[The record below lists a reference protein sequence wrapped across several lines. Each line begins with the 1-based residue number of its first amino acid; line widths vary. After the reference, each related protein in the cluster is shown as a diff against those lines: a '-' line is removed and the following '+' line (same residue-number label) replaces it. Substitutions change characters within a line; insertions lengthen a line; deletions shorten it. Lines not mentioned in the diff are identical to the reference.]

1 MFDLFRVNLIMKLF
15 FTILTFLLSINH
27 AQDRSIIF
35 NTGTPEGTEGH
46 SINWNGSS
54 GNSISNRIYANGN
67 MVLEAMRFYAEPIS
81 EQATA
86 QVILHADNAGIP
98 GEELYSWNID
108 LVAETH
114 GSNSFLILTTD
125 LCIYLYEDNYYWL
138 TLHAGDE
145 ESEINWLYSNNST
158 FTYTT
163 SLDLGITWNNATIGN
178 CGALSV
184 WAEYIYE
191 EEVNDEVVGD
201 LNGDGGTNVLD
212 IVLLTNGILSGITV
226 PNGDING
233 DGGNNVLDVV
243 ALVNMVLGGSSQ
255 EQLQTWEYVD
265 INPNSIF
272 YDQMVGP
279 NIFNGNVS
287 VYYFGKAG

>member
-1 MFDLFRVNLIMKLF
+1 MKIF

-35 NTGTPEGTEGH
+35 STGSPEGTEGH
-46 SINWNGSS
+46 SLYWDGSS
-54 GNSISNRIYANGN
+54 GKSVSNKIYANGN
-67 MVLEAMRFYAEPIS
+67 MVLEAMRFYAEPIT
-81 EQATA
+81 EQAMA
-86 QVILHADNAGIP
+86 KVILHEDNEGIP

-108 LVAETH
+108 IVAETH
-114 GSNSFLILTTD
+114 GSNSFLIVTTD

-145 ESEINWLYSNNST
+145 GSEINWLYSNNST

-163 SLDLGITWNNATIGN
+163 SSDLGLTWNDATIGN

-243 ALVNMVLGGSSQ
+243 ALVYMVLGGSSQ
-255 EQLQTWEYVD
+255 EQLQIWEYVD